1 MREKDT
7 AALYRILEDGERRE
21 KITQVT
27 GTVFGLLSPDGEWLS
42 SISSDNSRVTM
53 LSTSGQAPRP
63 LLPYSQT
70 SRLRWSLNGSRAYLS
85 IQFGQASAFAVGRTY
100 VLPLAPGSVLPRI
113 PAGGFRTEAEVA
125 AQPGVELLPYG
136 DLAPGP
142 TPSVYA
148 FSRITTTRNLYRI
161 PLP

>member
-1 MREKDT
+1 M
-7 AALYRILEDGERRE
+7 
-21 KITQVT
+21 
-27 GTVFGLLSPDGEWLS
+27 F
-42 SISSDNSRVTM
+42 
-53 LSTSGQAPRP
+53 STSGQASRP
-63 LLPYSQT
+63 LLPYSHDEPM
-70 SRLRWSLNGSRAYLS
+70 RWSLDGRHAYLS
-85 IQFGQASAFAVGRTY
+85 IQYGQASAFGVGRTY
-100 VLPLAPGSVLPRI
+100 VLPLAPGSVLPHI

-125 AQPGVELLPYG
+125 AQPGVEVLPYG